1 MSIFVKID
9 GMEKQA
15 NDTKVYKLYDAYIQQ
30 DAANVLL
37 EPEAIYAAAFNDMI
51 AVSNYDKEF
60 AADLLDISYKTVTR
74 YQKEKKKLSPLQS
87 EYILKTI
94 VLFNK
99 GNQVFGNKESFTR
112 WLDKPAFGLGNR
124 MPRAFITTVSG
135 INYIMDEL
143 NRIAHGDL
151 A

>member
-1 MSIFVKID
+1 MKPVNKTT
-9 GMEKQA
+9 E
-15 NDTKVYKLYDAYIQQ
+15 KVYKQYSGY
-30 DAANVLL
+30 L
-37 EPEAIYAAAFNDMI
+37 EEENLSVVSEPQEVYASAFNDMV
-51 AVSNYDKEF
+51 AVTNYDKDF
-60 AADLLDISYKTVTR
+60 AADLLDVSYKTVTR

-94 VLFNK
+94 ALFNK
-99 GNQVFGNKESFTR
+99 GNKVFGTEESFSR

-124 MPRAFITTVSG
+124 IPRKLITTVSG
-135 INYIMDEL
+135 INFIIDEL